1 MRADTFSIRSHH
13 SSKSAVEKAAQAIFT
28 ACGFFAVL
36 AVASITLYMVI
47 SGTPAL
53 FKVGILEI
61 LFGTIWQPAAA
72 SPSFGILYVI
82 LTSIAG
88 TFLAILIG
96 VPIGVMTAIF
106 LAEVAPKRVAD
117 IVRPAVELLAGIPSV
132 IYGLLGILILN
143 PLISQHRRSHPL
155 LQIHPPQPPIIQL
168 RNFFITSPKPLE
180 LLLRLPLQP
189 SLKHLRPLQKNRPPN
204 SLHRIPVHIH
214 LFSR

>member
-1 MRADTFSIRSHH
+1 
-13 SSKSAVEKAAQAIFT
+13 
-28 ACGFFAVL
+28 
-36 AVASITLYMVI
+36 MVI

-72 SPSFGILYVI
+72 TPSFGILYVI

-117 IVRPAVELLAGIPSV
+117 IVRPAV
-132 IYGLLGILILN
+132 
-143 PLISQHRRSHPL
+143 
-155 LQIHPPQPPIIQL
+155 
-168 RNFFITSPKPLE
+168 
-180 LLLRLPLQP
+180 
-189 SLKHLRPLQKNRPPN
+189 
-204 SLHRIPVHIH
+204 
-214 LFSR
+214 